1 MSNKADLFEVESWL
15 YDEYG
20 SIDEVI
26 ETIEYYFDEEENS
39 YAEFIEEVLDYYPP
53 YDWDDADDA
62 DYVIARNKSGNDL
75 KLLNIILLL
84 YIIWLIGSRK
94 TNRTLR

>member
-39 YAEFIEEVLDYYPP
+39 YAEFIEEVLDY
-53 YDWDDADDA
+53 
-62 DYVIARNKSGNDL
+62 
-75 KLLNIILLL
+75 
-84 YIIWLIGSRK
+84 
-94 TNRTLR
+94 